1 MSLLKRIFGIKEK
14 EAIVNKTDLN
24 TESSKLSG
32 LEKFKSKS
40 LDERMMDIM
49 MLGDTGNPKVFEIL
63 EYAIQNDADS
73 SVVMAALKRIHLFKE
88 NEELIPFLTELK
100 NTKNMDR
107 YEPYYSMALSRT
119 GIISLE
125 EFENKINGN
134 N

>member
-1 MSLLKRIFGIKEK
+1 MNILERIFGRKVKETS
-14 EAIVNKTDLN
+14 ANKTNSN
-24 TESSKLSG
+24 TDNSELSG

-63 EYAIQNDADS
+63 EYAIQNDNDS
-73 SVVMAALKRIHLFKE
+73 NVVMAALKRIHLFKE

-119 GIISLE
+119 GIISFE

-134 N
+134 K